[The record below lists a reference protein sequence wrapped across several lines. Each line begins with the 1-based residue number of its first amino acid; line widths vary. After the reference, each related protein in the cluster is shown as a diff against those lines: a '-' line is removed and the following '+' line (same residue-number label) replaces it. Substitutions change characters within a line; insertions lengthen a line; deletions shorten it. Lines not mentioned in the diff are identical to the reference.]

1 MKILNI
7 GSINIDYVYEV
18 DDFVKSGET
27 IPSNNFK
34 VFLGGKGL
42 NQSVALAQA
51 GSQVFHAGNI
61 NIKDDNIKKELI
73 KWNVNIDY
81 IKEVDEST
89 GHAIIQVNK
98 SGENSIIIH
107 GGANRA
113 FESSQIDKIL
123 QNFNRGD
130 ILLLQNEINKIPEI
144 IEKAKNRGMKIFFN
158 PAPMTKEVLNYPLSL
173 VDYLIVNE
181 SEAKKL
187 SKNNIDFDEII
198 YYLKNKY
205 SNTSIL
211 LTLGEKGSIYSNTN
225 EHFKCE
231 AVKVKAL
238 DTTAAG
244 DTFIG
249 YFTSYLSKKKEIKDC
264 LLIASKAAS
273 ICVTKKGGAISIP
286 KNTFII

>member
-144 IEKAKNRGMKIFFN
+144 IEKAASRGMRIFFN
-158 PAPMTKEVLNYPLSL
+158 PAPMTKEVLNYPLRL

-187 SKNNIDFDEII
+187 SKNNIDYDEII

-211 LTLGEKGSIYSNTN
+211 LTLGEKGSIYFNKN
-225 EHFKCE
+225 EYFKCE
-231 AVKVKAL
+231 AVKVKAV

-249 YFTSYLSKKKEIKDC
+249 YFISYLSKKKEIKDC

>member
-51 GSQVFHAGNI
+51 GSKVFHAGNI
-61 NIKDDNIKKELI
+61 NIKDDNIKKELT
-73 KWNVNIDY
+73 KWNVNVDN
-81 IKEVDEST
+81 IKEVNDST
-89 GHAIIQVNK
+89 GHAIIQINK
-98 SGENSIIIH
+98 DGENSIIIH
-107 GGANRA
+107 GGANKA
-113 FESSQIDKIL
+113 FESIQIDMTL
-123 QNFNRGD
+123 ENFNQGD

-144 IEKAKNRGMKIFFN
+144 IEKAKNKGMKIFFN
-158 PAPMTKEVLNYPLSL
+158 PAPMTKEVLNYPIDL
-173 VDYLIVNE
+173 VDCLIVNE

-187 SKNNIDFDEII
+187 TEKDLDFDEII
-198 YYLKNKY
+198 NLLKNKY

-211 LTLGEKGSIYSNTN
+211 LTIGEKGSIYSYKT
-225 EHFKCE
+225 EYLKCE
-231 AVKVKAL
+231 AIKVKAV

-249 YFTSYLSKKKEIKDC
+249 YFISYWSKDEEIKD
-264 LLIASKAAS
+264 
-273 ICVTKKGGAISIP
+273 TRMDISA
-286 KNTFII
+286 KSTNNS

>member
-61 NIKDDNIKKELI
+61 NIKDNNIKKELL
-73 KWNVNIDY
+73 KWKVNVDY
-81 IKEVDEST
+81 IKEIDEST

-98 SGENSIIIH
+98 DGENSIIIH

-113 FESSQIDKIL
+113 FESSQIDIIL
-123 QNFNRGD
+123 ENFSKGD

-144 IEKAKNRGMKIFFN
+144 IEKAKNKGMKIFFN
-158 PAPMTKEVLNYPLSL
+158 PAPMTKEVLNYPLNL

-181 SEAKKL
+181 NEAKKL
-187 SKNNIDFDEII
+187 TKNNIDFDEII
-198 YYLKNKY
+198 HLLKNKY
-205 SNTSIL
+205 FNTSIL
-211 LTLGEKGSIYSNTN
+211 LTLGERGSIYSNKKK
-225 EHFKCE
+225 HLKCE
-231 AVKVKAL
+231 AVKVKAI

-249 YFTSYLSKKKEIKDC
+249 YFISYLSKKKEIKDC

-286 KNTFII
+286 KNKFII

>member
-73 KWNVNIDY
+73 KWNVNVDN
-81 IKEVDEST
+81 IKEVNDST

-98 SGENSIIIH
+98 DGENSIIIH
-107 GGANRA
+107 GGANKTI
-113 FESSQIDKIL
+113 ESNQIDIIL
-123 QNFNRGD
+123 ENFNQGD

-144 IEKAKNRGMKIFFN
+144 IEKANKKGMKIFFN
-158 PAPMTKEVLNYPLSL
+158 PAPMTKEVLNYPLNL
-173 VDYLIVNE
+173 VDCLIVNE
-181 SEAKKL
+181 SESKKL
-187 SKNNIDFDEII
+187 TRKNVDFDEII
-198 YYLKNKY
+198 NLLKNKY

-211 LTLGEKGSIYSNTN
+211 LTLGEKGSIYSSKKKN
-225 EHFKCE
+225 FKCK
-231 AVKVKAL
+231 AVKVKAI

-249 YFTSYLSKKKEIKDC
+249 YFISSLSRDNKVEDC
-264 LLIASKAAS
+264 LSMASKAAS

-286 KNTFII
+286 KI

>member
-1 MKILNI
+1 
-7 GSINIDYVYEV
+7 
-18 DDFVKSGET
+18 
-27 IPSNNFK
+27 
-34 VFLGGKGL
+34 
-42 NQSVALAQA
+42 
-51 GSQVFHAGNI
+51 
-61 NIKDDNIKKELI
+61 
-73 KWNVNIDY
+73 
-81 IKEVDEST
+81 
-89 GHAIIQVNK
+89 
-98 SGENSIIIH
+98 
-107 GGANRA
+107 
-113 FESSQIDKIL
+113 
-123 QNFNRGD
+123 
-130 ILLLQNEINKIPEI
+130 
-144 IEKAKNRGMKIFFN
+144 MKIFFN

-211 LTLGEKGSIYSNTN
+211 LTLGEKGSIYSNKN
-225 EHFKCE
+225 EYFKCE

-249 YFTSYLSKKKEIKDC
+249 YFISYLSKKKEIKDC